1 MQRSFWNRFA
11 TFLVWLLATGCVVYW
26 ALKFVRGPQVPLS
39 AAVASPANSAGAVDA
54 QALAKALG
62 GGVAPAVAAA
72 SPAVAPSALQAARFV
87 LTGVVVQKA
96 GSGTGVA
103 LIAVDGKPSRPYR
116 VGSALTDGVV
126 LHSVSAGKA
135 MLSTAA
141 NAPAGLTLELP
152 QLTTAVAGNVV
163 AVRPAMPAPIPAQ
176 HPVYPAKGHLAPWP
190 IGSAEPIKRPRGI
203 RLARQLSDALKA
215 LGAEPLHR
223 ADHTRMRDPNLIL
236 LAL

>member
-163 AVRPAMPAPIPAQ
+163 AVRPAMPAPIPAAAAT
-176 HPVYPAKGHLAPWP
+176 PAANPMAVPGATPGVPGQRPPRPLANRQRGADKETARDQA
-190 IGSAEPIKRPRGI
+190 GSPA
-203 RLARQLSDALKA
+203 Q
-215 LGAEPLHR
+215 
-223 ADHTRMRDPNLIL
+223 
-236 LAL
+236 